1 MLKISIVT
9 VCYNAEKTIERTIQS
24 VINQKDAKIE
34 YLIIDGASQDKTLDI
49 IQSYQSGIGIV
60 VSEPDRGLYHAMNK
74 GIAKASGDYVYFL
87 NADDYLVNELVIQS
101 VTNFLIKHPDIDVV
115 YGNLQVRYPHRE
127 PSLHRPPPPEQ
138 ILDELICGAL
148 PHQATFARRSVL
160 EAMGGFEEQYRI
172 AADYDWFLR
181 LTQQPNVKIGYMP
194 ITVASYAIDGQSA
207 QMTKVLPEVYRIQ
220 NQFSPYQTPE
230 WQQRRI
236 LAYQKQITELRQQ
249 ESQWSETLAQ
259 LTVGGSEEV
268 EIQTLIAKLQA
279 AQATIE
285 AMKTS
290 KFWALRQKWFQAKK
304 FLGLPGDIES

>member
-1 MLKISIVT
+1 MLKISIIT

-24 VINQKDAKIE
+24 VINQKDTKTE

-49 IQSYQSGIGIV
+49 IQAYQSDIALV

-87 NADDYLVNELVIQS
+87 NADDYLVNEFVMQS
-101 VTNFLIKHPDIDVV
+101 VTDFLIKYSQIDVV
-115 YGNLQVRYPHRE
+115 YGNLQVRYPQRE

-160 EAMGGFEEQYRI
+160 EAMGGFDEQYKI

-220 NQFSPYQTPE
+220 NQFPPYQTPE

-236 LAYQKQITELRQQ
+236 LAYQKQITELRQR

-259 LTVGGSEEV
+259 LTTGGSEEV
-268 EIQTLIAKLQA
+268 EVQTLIAKLQA
-279 AQATIE
+279 AQATIA

-290 KFWALRQKWFQAKK
+290 KFWTLRQKWFQVKK
-304 FLGLPGDIES
+304 RLGWPGDMES